1 MSNRTFKWK
10 ETGKTAQ
17 RLNRILR
24 TDGFRLPNK
33 FAPSSKDRSESVDK
47 VFNNSRSRLHSSLQ
61 ITALN
66 RTQQNQ
72 SMQLDKVSKV
82 ESKERRDEQMQKKNS
97 TFLSVL
103 PHSTTRNPTVIN
115 PTRGSSSQLIADLKK
130 EYLAFKKNILKELDR
145 QREMVQK
152 LVKEIVLT
160 MEVEMESIKQA
171 YSAIKVS
178 NTAVQSQPKDS
189 IKSIE

>member
-1 MSNRTFKWK
+1 
-10 ETGKTAQ
+10 
-17 RLNRILR
+17 
-24 TDGFRLPNK
+24 
-33 FAPSSKDRSESVDK
+33 
-47 VFNNSRSRLHSSLQ
+47 
-61 ITALN
+61 
-66 RTQQNQ
+66 
-72 SMQLDKVSKV
+72 
-82 ESKERRDEQMQKKNS
+82 MQKKNS

-152 LVKEIVLT
+152 MVKEIVLT

-178 NTAVQSQPKDS
+178 NTAVQS
-189 IKSIE
+189 